1 MKTKVIGALVALA
14 VLALPAVATAG
25 SKRAAHTGYVT
36 CDETGVVFHYNANF
50 ERDTLVLESVTQDDV
65 TKTKVVGVKRRT
77 ASTDTWTG
85 PVGKVVA
92 SARWKKGGIKPT
104 WLDCPKPETPP
115 TGPPPPPTNPPPP
128 PPVTPPAP
136 PTAPPA
142 PPAPPVAPP
151 VTPPVTP
158 VTPPATPVCP
168 PGTTKDE
175 ASSTATVAV
184 CIKIKLVPKRQATCV
199 KGDRDITS
207 AHCRKKNLAACKA
220 ATGFPADIKAFC
232 LREAAK
238 RQKAEGA
245 RKGVKDR
252 IATHTGAGVTG

>member
-1 MKTKVIGALVALA
+1 MKRIVGILVVLGALV
-14 VLALPAVATAG
+14 VPGVAQ
-25 SKRAAHTGYVT
+25 AHTGFVT
-36 CDETGVVFHYNANF
+36 CDSTGVVFHYNANF
-50 ERDTLVLESVTQDDV
+50 ERDTLALEYVRQGDV
-65 TKTKVVGVKRRT
+65 TRTKVVGVKRRT
-77 ASTDTWTG
+77 ASTDTFPG
-85 PVGKVVA
+85 EVGKVVA
-92 SARWKKGGIKPT
+92 WARWKGGGIKPT

-158 VTPPATPVCP
+158 PAAPPVCP